1 MGESVGGGVGSW
13 EHDDE
18 DEDELLL
25 LQTLGAFPVP
35 VKIVED
41 AAEETLLLW
50 TFQQPTKAAQNA
62 YVQQRSLHLRLD
74 ACGHSLDIM
83 QTPSSMNTPGVTGGV
98 MWDSGVVLAKLLEHS
113 VDVHGLQLQ
122 GKKCVEL
129 GAGCGLVGC
138 VAALLG
144 ADVILT
150 DLTDRLRLLQ
160 KNVDENVHSL
170 STCGSASV
178 RELTWGETLDDE
190 VVEPLPDFVLASDVV
205 YNEDVVPELLKTLQG
220 LTGPHTTV
228 LLAGELRNDAVLEC
242 FFTCALV
249 DFVVGRVRE
258 SDWHP
263 DFQSSRVAVYVL
275 SRRKTGVREQEDRIW
290 GEEVLR

>member
-1 MGESVGGGVGSW
+1 MSVKDGRDDDVGR
-13 EHDDE
+13 E
-18 DEDELLL
+18 
-25 LQTLGAFPVP
+25 Q
-35 VKIVED
+35 
-41 AAEETLLLW
+41 
-50 TFQQPTKAAQNA
+50 
-62 YVQQRSLHLRLD
+62 
-74 ACGHSLDIM
+74 
-83 QTPSSMNTPGVTGGV
+83 NTPGVTGGV

-190 VVEPLPDFVLASDVV
+190 IVEPLPDF
-205 YNEDVVPELLKTLQG
+205 
-220 LTGPHTTV
+220 
-228 LLAGELRNDAVLEC
+228 DAVLEC

-275 SRRKTGVREQEDRIW
+275 SRRKTGVRELEDRIW